1 MLQANTKEQLAK
13 VAEILHIDIDTWD
26 IAEYPVYEM
35 LTMEMII
42 SFDQMAEIVD
52 YLRMC
57 NTKKEKADELFEECW
72 VTYKRKGS
80 KKKSREY
87 WNKLSQRE
95 KEQVLPHIK
104 AYAQS
109 REIQY
114 QKDFERYL
122 RDKTFKTIVFLNNAV
137 LYDPTRQS
145 IKEYM
150 PQGRGIYY
158 DENTKSYMCIEPFY
172 GEIYDGYTNDNR
184 PDGARISLN
193 NGRGT
198 ITWSAN
204 THRWN

>member
-1 MLQANTKEQLAK
+1 MLQAKTEEQK
-13 VAEILHIDIDTWD
+13 SHVKEILGRTSAWEGGDDGINIDDWVSYD
-26 IAEYPVYEM
+26 E
-35 LTMEMII
+35 
-42 SFDQMAEIVD
+42 MAEVVD
-52 YLRMC
+52 YLRSC
-57 NTKKEKADELFEECW
+57 NAVKEKKDELFEECW

-122 RDKTFKTIVFLNNAV
+122 RDKTFKTIVFMNNSV
-137 LYDPTRQS
+137 LYDPTKQS

-158 DENTKSYMCIEPFY
+158 DENNKTYMCIEPFY